1 MAIEALGRLFDLS
14 VGFQPVDMQT
24 AANTGKRVSMRRA
37 SGLTVIFFKA
47 IGTGGDDPV
56 ITVQEHNAAT
66 GGTSQNLAAVDHY
79 YIKSATTPGL
89 VGTETWTRTAQTL
102 AATVTLTGL
111 AASAAIVVLE
121 IEGNKLSDTFNHVS
135 VSVAD
140 VGGNAQLGCLL
151 YAPRDLTVQR
161 KPANLRAALGT
172 S

>member
-1 MAIEALGRLFDLS
+1 MEALGRLFDVS

-24 AANTGKRVSMRRA
+24 GANTGKRVSLRRA
-37 SGLTVIFFKA
+37 SGLTVVFFKA

-56 ITVQEHNAAT
+56 LTVQEHNAQSA
-66 GGTSQNLAAVDHY
+66 GTSQNLAAIDHY

-121 IEGNKLSDTFNHVS
+121 IDAAKLSDGFTHLS

-140 VGGNAQLGCLL
+140 VGGNAQLGGLL
-151 YAPRDLTVQR
+151 YFPRDLEVQR
-161 KPANLRAALGT
+161 KPANLRAAL
-172 S
+172 SA